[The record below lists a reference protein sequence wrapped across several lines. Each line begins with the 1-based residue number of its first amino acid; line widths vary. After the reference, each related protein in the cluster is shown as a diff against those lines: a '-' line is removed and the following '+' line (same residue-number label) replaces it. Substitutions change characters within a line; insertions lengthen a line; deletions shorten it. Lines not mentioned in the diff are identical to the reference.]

1 MSGTTSTLPPSTPT
15 NRRLA
20 GITVAS
26 VNGVVYN
33 VTEFSWSPG
42 TIKRETLLSMS
53 GVDGYSEM
61 PRAPYVAGKF
71 RDAKSASVTSFN
83 GMTNATVVFQL
94 ANGKQIVGSG
104 LWNTGEIDVAGI
116 DATFDFKF
124 EGAWGSLQE
133 QGIG

>member
-1 MSGTTSTLPPSTPT
+1 MSGSVSTLNPSTPV

-42 TIKRETLLSMS
+42 IYKRESLTSFS
-53 GVDGYSEM
+53 GVDGYSELYR
-61 PRAPYVAGKF
+61 PPYVAGKF
-71 RDAKSASVTSFN
+71 RDAKSVSVNSFN
-83 GMTNATVVFQL
+83 AMTNATVVFQL
-94 ANGKQIVGSG
+94 ANGKSIVGHG
-104 LWNTGEIDVAGI
+104 LWNTGETDVAGV

-124 EGAWGSLQE
+124 EGIPGSVQE

>member
-1 MSGTTSTLPPSTPT
+1 MSGTLQPTTPT

-26 VNGVVYN
+26 VNGITYPI
-33 VTEFSWSPG
+33 TEFSWSPG
-42 TIKRETLLSMS
+42 VVKRETMTSLS
-53 GVDGYSEM
+53 GVDGYAEN

-71 RDAKSASVTSFN
+71 RDGASVSVTSFN
-83 GMTNATVVFQL
+83 AMTNATVVIQL
-94 ANGKQIVGSG
+94 ANGKQIVGHN
-104 LWNTGEIDVAGI
+104 LWNTAETDVAGA

-124 EGAWGSLQE
+124 EGVSGSVQE

>member
-1 MSGTTSTLPPSTPT
+1 MSGTLSPTTPV

-42 TIKRETLLSMS
+42 IYKRETLISMS

-61 PRAPYVAGKF
+61 PKAPYVAGKF
-71 RDAKSASVTSFN
+71 RDAKTASVTSFN
-83 GMTNATVVFQL
+83 LMTDATVVFQL
-94 ANGKQIVGSG
+94 ANGKQIVGHG
-104 LWNTGEIDVAGI
+104 LWNTGETDVAGV

-124 EGAWGSLQE
+124 EGPFGSVQE

>member
-1 MSGTTSTLPPSTPT
+1 MSGTLSPTTPV

-42 TIKRETLLSMS
+42 IYKRETLLSMS

-61 PRAPYVAGKF
+61 PKAPYVAGKF
-71 RDAKSASVTSFN
+71 RDAKTASVTSFN
-83 GMTNATVVFQL
+83 LMTDATVVFQL
-94 ANGKQIVGSG
+94 ANGKQIVGHG
-104 LWNTGEIDVAGI
+104 LWNTGETDVAGV

-124 EGAWGSLQE
+124 EGQFGSVQE